1 MAMRLANLLRWGK
14 VNDNAISDIIIIIYF
29 RLEFC
34 DNIDAF

>member
-14 VNDNAISDIIIIIYF
+14 VNDNAISDIIIIYF